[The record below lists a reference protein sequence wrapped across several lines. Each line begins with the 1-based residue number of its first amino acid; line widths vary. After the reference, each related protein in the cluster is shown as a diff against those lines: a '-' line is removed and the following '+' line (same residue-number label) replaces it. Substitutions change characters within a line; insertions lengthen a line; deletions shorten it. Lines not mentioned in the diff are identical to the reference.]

1 MTWPPA
7 RTPQSPQRLALLG
20 GIWLA
25 AAGEWRLWDTL
36 ARLSTLGDTGVPG
49 FIGSAMLLLVA
60 VYTLALSLLAW
71 PRLIRP
77 ALSLALLAL
86 AWSALEVEARPLDM
100 PAPTLALLLTGGP
113 LLWLWSRPVART
125 ADTWAQL
132 LHNLGLAMGGAG
144 VAAAVLILNVADF
157 SWMWLQ
163 HGDLLDTLQ
172 PARLWQGWLSV
183 QNHLFS
189 QTSQFIRAISP
200 GGHGGF
206 D

>member
-1 MTWPPA
+1 MTFTPL

-20 GIWLA
+20 GVWLA

-36 ARLSTLGDTGVPG
+36 ARLSTLGDAGVPG
-49 FIGSAMLLLVA
+49 FVASTMLLLVA
-60 VYTLALSLLAW
+60 VYTLGLSLLAW

-77 ALSLALLAL
+77 ALSLALLGL
-86 AWSALEVEARPLDM
+86 AWSAWGVEPRPLDM

-113 LLWLWSRPVART
+113 LLWLWSRPVAHA

-163 HGDLLDTLQ
+163 HGELLDTLQ
-172 PARLWQGWLSV
+172 PVRLWQGWLSV
-183 QNHLFS
+183 QNDLFL
-189 QTSQFIRAISP
+189 QTSQLVRAISP
-200 GGHGGF
+200 GKHSGF